1 MKKIISCAVFIAFLA
16 FSTLPFNAQQNPP
29 QILAVRADSTSPSID
44 GIFAKYVEAIGG
56 KAAVEK
62 ITSRVSKGTVE
73 VVGREEKGTV
83 EVYEK
88 APHKLVKIV
97 KIPGAGGWAWGFNGS
112 MAWNFVPATG
122 KVEETKGQGLTMA
135 KFEADFY
142 QALKLKERY
151 SNVTLKG
158 VQKIQYR
165 DGPRETYVIEATP
178 VTGGDPEKFYFDTQ
192 SGLLIR
198 HDTVDH
204 SEDGK
209 VPIREFLLDY
219 TAVDGIKVPFTTR
232 VAQGPLIFIFRY
244 TEVKQNVVIDD
255 GRFNMPLVR

>member
-1 MKKIISCAVFIAFLA
+1 MKKAISCAVFLAFLA
-16 FSTLPFNAQQNPP
+16 FSTLPFNARQNPP
-29 QILAVRADSTSPSID
+29 QILAVRADTTSASID
-44 GIFAKYVEAIGG
+44 EIFARYVEAIGG

-73 VVGREEKGTV
+73 IVGGQEKGTV

-88 APHKLVKIV
+88 APHKLVQIV

-112 MAWNFVPATG
+112 IAWNFVPATG
-122 KVEETKGQGLTMA
+122 KVEETKGQGLITA
-135 KFEADFY
+135 KFDADFY

-151 SNVTLKG
+151 SKVTLNG

-165 DGPRETYVIEATP
+165 NGPRETYVIQATP
-178 VTGGDPEKFYFDTQ
+178 ITGGDPEKFYFETQ

-198 HDTVDH
+198 HDTADT

-219 TAVDGIKVPFTTR
+219 TALDGIKVPFTRR

-244 TEVKQNVVIDD
+244 TEIKQNVVIDD
-255 GRFNMPLVR
+255 GRFNMPSVR

>member
-1 MKKIISCAVFIAFLA
+1 MKKIISCALFLAFLA
-16 FSTLPFNAQQNPP
+16 FSTPPFNAQQNPP

-44 GIFAKYVEAIGG
+44 EIFAKYVEAIGG

-73 VVGREEKGTV
+73 IVGREEKGTA
-83 EVYEK
+83 ELYEK
-88 APHKLVKIV
+88 APHKLVQIV
-97 KIPGAGGWAWGFNGS
+97 NIPGAGGWAWGFNGS

-135 KFEADFY
+135 QFEADFY

-151 SNVTLKG
+151 SNVTLNG
-158 VQKIQYR
+158 IQKIQYR
-165 DGPRETYVIEATP
+165 DGPRETYVIKATP
-178 VTGGDPEKFYFDTQ
+178 VTGGDPEKFYFETQ

-198 HDTVDH
+198 HDTVDN

-219 TAVDGIKVPFTTR
+219 TTVDGIKVPFTR
-232 VAQGPLIFIFRY
+232 RLAQGPLILIIRY

-255 GRFNMPLVR
+255 GRFNMPSVR

>member
-1 MKKIISCAVFIAFLA
+1 MKKVFSCAVFLAFLA
-16 FSTLPFNAQQNPP
+16 SSTLLFNAQ
-29 QILAVRADSTSPSID
+29 QILAVRADTTTPSID
-44 GIFAKYVEAIGG
+44 GIFARYVESIGG
-56 KAAVEK
+56 QAAVEK

-73 VVGREEKGTV
+73 IVGGQEKGTV

-88 APHKLVKIV
+88 APQKLVQIV

-122 KVEETKGQGLTMA
+122 KVAETKGQGLTMA

-178 VTGGDPEKFYFDTQ
+178 ITGGDPEKFYFETQ

-198 HDTVDH
+198 HDTWDT

-209 VPIREFLLDY
+209 IPIREFLLDY
-219 TAVDGIKVPFTTR
+219 TAVDGIKGPFTR
-232 VAQGPLIFIFRY
+232 RLAQGPLIFIFRY
-244 TEVKQNVVIDD
+244 TEIKQNVVIDD
-255 GRFNMPLVR
+255 GRFNMPSVR

>member
-1 MKKIISCAVFIAFLA
+1 MKKIISCGVFLA
-16 FSTLPFNAQQNPP
+16 LLVFSTLPFNAQQNPP
-29 QILAVRADSTSPSID
+29 QILAVRADTTTPSID
-44 GIFAKYVEAIGG
+44 EIFAKYVEAIGG

-73 VVGREEKGTV
+73 VVGLEEKGTV

-88 APHKLVKIV
+88 APQKLVQIV
-97 KIPGAGGWAWGFNGS
+97 KIRGAGGWAWGFNGS

-151 SNVTLKG
+151 SNVTLNG

-178 VTGGDPEKFYFDTQ
+178 VTGGDPEKFYFETQ

-198 HDTVDH
+198 HDTVDK

-219 TAVDGIKVPFTTR
+219 TAVDGIKVPFTR
-232 VAQGPLIFIFRY
+232 RLAQGPLIFIFRY

-255 GRFNMPLVR
+255 GRFNMPSVR